1 MSRRTTPKSR
11 HPLFAEELRV
21 MCEYRRLTARES
33 VAPDG
38 AVARSG
44 VIEDAD
50 PGSLLCFR
58 LPAHVCQPRNFAI
71 RG

>member
-1 MSRRTTPKSR
+1 
-11 HPLFAEELRV
+11 